1 MEIVDVETAFLYGD
15 LDEEIYM
22 KIPEGLHLFTGE
34 QYDVDDALVLV
45 QAMYGL
51 VQAARQF
58 FKKLR
63 DTLVEKM
70 SFRKCLSDQCLL
82 HRVNK
87 DGTVIVCLYI
97 DDTLITGD
105 EKAVKAFKA
114 ELKKYFN
121 TKEEGEMTEYVGC
134 MVKRAGDTI
143 YLHQTDLINKIER
156 KLVGMLLFLTKFS
169 RPDIANAVRELSKVN
184 NRANQAHVKEM
195 LRTIKFVLDTRH
207 WSLKY
212 KITGSDRRKLK
223 WFFRALCDSDFAGDK
238 DNRLSVL
245 GFGIYLFG
253 FLVSWK
259 SRAMRTHA
267 LSSTEAEYIVMSEL
281 CCEILFVRQIL
292 EFLGFEIEYP
302 IIVHCDN
309 VGAIFLAN
317 NAKVSSR
324 TKHIDLKTHFVR
336 EYIDKG
342 VVKIVF
348 IRSAENDS
356 DIWTKNVG
364 EGTFTRHTDKFM
376 SKTRENWESVGSR
389 KTT

>member
-1 MEIVDVETAFLYGD
+1 M
-15 LDEEIYM
+15 
-22 KIPEGLHLFTGE
+22 
-34 QYDVDDALVLV
+34 
-45 QAMYGL
+45 
-51 VQAARQF
+51 
-58 FKKLR
+58 
-63 DTLVEKM
+63 
-70 SFRKCLSDQCLL
+70 L
-82 HRVNK
+82 HRTNK

-105 EKAVKAFKA
+105 EKAIKTFKM
-114 ELKKYFN
+114 ELKQYFN

-134 MVKRAGDTI
+134 MVKRMGDAI
-143 YLHQTDLINKIER
+143 YLHQTDLIDKIDRKFGERAR
-156 KLVGMLLFLTKFS
+156 KLRQFKTPATPGAGILRTDEDEEALNKESQTDYRSAVGMLLFLTKFS

-195 LRTIKFVLDTRH
+195 LRTVKFALDTRH
-207 WSLKY
+207 WTLKY
-212 KITGSDRRKLK
+212 KITESDRRKIK
-223 WFFRALCDSDFAGDK
+223 WSFRALCDSDFAGDK

-253 FLVSWK
+253 CLVSWK

-267 LSSTEAEYIVMSEL
+267 LSSTEAEYIAMSEL

-309 VGAIFLAN
+309 VGAIFLAS
-317 NAKVSSR
+317 NAKVSNR

-364 EGTFTRHTDKFM
+364 EGIFTRHTDKFM
-376 SKTRENWESVGSR
+376 NKSKENWESVGSR
-389 KTT
+389 STT